1 MGLSEGRSKKDDDK
15 PQLSFDTIVIVVAMV
30 MCTLFIA
37 CTYAITEAAIAKD
50 QERMLKYYMVE
61 RGLPK
66 GSPGIICRGAEGRPG
81 HEEDI
86 PPPGRGGRGG
96 CDPGPPGIMIKGP
109 KIRDP
114 VPVNDRYDLHY
125 WTCRDSKCEE
135 VFRGML
141 GQYEI
146 SECTAGKCRTL
157 VGDPTHIWYPNEP
170 NEAYEFWAL
179 GDDENDEFYWH
190 RLGALGSKL
199 ETFSLHECTKSSC
212 QRLAFWTAS
221 NVTK

>member
-66 GSPGIICRGAEGRPG
+66 GSPGIICRGAEGLPG

-86 PPPGRGGRGG
+86 PPPPPPPGRGGLGG
-96 CDPGPPGIMIKGP
+96 CDAGSPPGIMIKGP
-109 KIRDP
+109 LIRGNCKKD
-114 VPVNDRYDLHY
+114 V
-125 WTCRDSKCEE
+125 C
-135 VFRGML
+135 
-141 GQYEI
+141 
-146 SECTAGKCRTL
+146 A
-157 VGDPTHIWYPNEP
+157 
-170 NEAYEFWAL
+170 
-179 GDDENDEFYWH
+179 
-190 RLGALGSKL
+190 
-199 ETFSLHECTKSSC
+199 
-212 QRLAFWTAS
+212 
-221 NVTK
+221 